1 MPALHLP
8 EAWLERP
15 VRTVLIGAGGTGSH
29 LVGALMALDH
39 ALRALG
45 HPGGLQVTVYDPDRV
60 SSANLGRQA
69 FWPVDL

>member
-39 ALRALG
+39 APYERSAIRA
-45 HPGGLQVTVYDPDRV
+45 VYR
-60 SSANLGRQA
+60 
-69 FWPVDL
+69 